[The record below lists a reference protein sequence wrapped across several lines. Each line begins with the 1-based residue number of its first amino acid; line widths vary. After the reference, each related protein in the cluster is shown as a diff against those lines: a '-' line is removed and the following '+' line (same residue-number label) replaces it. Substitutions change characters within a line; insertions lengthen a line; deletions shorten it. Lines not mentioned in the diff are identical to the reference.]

1 MQINQD
7 IMKSKYLNHIY
18 QQWHISSTHFP
29 DFLTEITLDEKINH
43 EVFVDSALNDFKAH
57 FHSFS
62 QRIPFGR
69 KNWRIKTLSLVHN
82 VLATENIIGIHSVLK
97 DEDLQRIQNEI
108 GEFLSKAREFA
119 KELTFSD
126 IGQAARNYMV
136 YMMFKEMNHINTGF
150 SEACF
155 GYSMLYPFTDNYI
168 DNTNLSSAEKVTY
181 NNIIR
186 EKIKGEPVN
195 TESSHERKTCKL
207 LDFIDANYN
216 RITDNSIHTLLLM
229 MLEAQ
234 EISMTQQKKN
244 NLSEADR
251 LHISIYKGG
260 ISVLIDRY
268 LINMALTEEDI
279 IFYLSFGFFLQLAD
293 DLLDISEDI
302 KSGSQT
308 IFTLDT
314 SREHLENLI
323 NKLFNYVHCL
333 FNNYKSRNEKF
344 KNFILSNCYLLIL
357 YGVSENRDSLSPT
370 YLKVLEHYF
379 PVRFMFLENIKN
391 SLKQLNY
398 AESQDTYMKILDE
411 ILIYYANP
419 KGKN

>member
-1 MQINQD
+1 
-7 IMKSKYLNHIY
+7 
-18 QQWHISSTHFP
+18 
-29 DFLTEITLDEKINH
+29 
-43 EVFVDSALNDFKAH
+43 
-57 FHSFS
+57 
-62 QRIPFGR
+62 
-69 KNWRIKTLSLVHN
+69 
-82 VLATENIIGIHSVLK
+82 
-97 DEDLQRIQNEI
+97 
-108 GEFLSKAREFA
+108 
-119 KELTFSD
+119 
-126 IGQAARNYMV
+126 
-136 YMMFKEMNHINTGF
+136 
-150 SEACF
+150 
-155 GYSMLYPFTDNYI
+155 
-168 DNTNLSSAEKVTY
+168 
-181 NNIIR
+181 
-186 EKIKGEPVN
+186 
-195 TESSHERKTCKL
+195 
-207 LDFIDANYN
+207 
-216 RITDNSIHTLLLM
+216 
-229 MLEAQ
+229 
-234 EISMTQQKKN
+234 
-244 NLSEADR
+244 
-251 LHISIYKGG
+251 
-260 ISVLIDRY
+260 
-268 LINMALTEEDI
+268 MALTEEDI

-302 KSGSQT
+302 KSDSQT